1 LGNKYE
7 DEKRTDRGPAGVG
20 VLDGFAGGCALQ
32 HEIEKTTAVLAL
44 STFAGTF
51 PTVSPASSAKARR
64 TRMVAAES
72 VVVNRNSLFSGPLLR
87 GFRSVS
93 RAAA

>member
-7 DEKRTDRGPAGVG
+7 DEKRMDGGRAVVG

-32 HEIEKTTAVLAL
+32 HEIEKTTRLLAV
-44 STFAGTF
+44 STLETQF
-51 PTVSPASSAKARR
+51 PSVSPASTARPRR

-72 VVVNRNSLFSGPLLR
+72 VPMNWNSAFC
-87 GFRSVS
+87 
-93 RAAA
+93 RA